1 MSELAKFFIEVAEK
15 WQRRWAEAKVFEPS
29 PQPGRPKFF
38 ITAAYPYP
46 NGTIHIGHGR
56 TYLVADVMARFRRHL
71 GYNVLFPMAFH
82 YTGTP
87 ILTIAEVIAAGDK
100 AVIEEYKE
108 IYGVSD
114 DDIKKMGDPLYLAQ
128 YFHRRS
134 KEAMIKF
141 GLGIDW
147 SREFTTIDPE
157 YQRFI
162 QWQFEKLRKRGLI
175 VRGRHPV
182 GWCPRHQMPVGA
194 HDTKDDKEPE
204 IGQWTLIYFVDGEGL
219 VYPTATLR
227 PETVPGV
234 TNIWINPD
242 AEYVVAE
249 FEGRKMVLSKDAA
262 YRLSFQ
268 GNVKVIREARG
279 REFVGRRVLN
289 PVTGEWVPVYEAKF
303 VDPKV
308 GTGVV
313 MSVPAHAPYDYAAL
327 RDMGEVKLIPL
338 IRVEGYGEYPAKEV
352 VERMGI
358 KSQTDP
364 ALEEA
369 TREVYSAE
377 YTRGVVRED
386 VVDRIAP
393 HLPEPARSMVRA
405 VFKLYFAGR
414 PVKEAREFISKWLAE
429 AGLGGVM
436 YDIMNKPVYCRCGTE
451 IVVKVLEDQWFI
463 NYGERG
469 WKQLA
474 RQLVE
479 EMAIIPQ
486 EAKAQFLATI
496 DWLDKRACARTRGL
510 GTPLPWSQGWVIE
523 SLSDSTI
530 YMAFYTVIKKIRALG
545 LRPEQLTEEF
555 WDYVFLGQG
564 SAAEVAKRIGV
575 DPAALEEIRREFDYW
590 YPLDSRNSG
599 KDLIPNHLTFFIFNH
614 VAIFPREKWPRQI
627 VANGWVLREGEKM
640 SKSKRNV
647 LPLDKAVALYG
658 PDPLRATLAIAA
670 EVEQD
675 LDFRDAEAR
684 RNSQQLMSI
693 YNLVQR
699 LAQSAVEREETWLDK
714 WLISEVAHVLERA
727 REAYEK
733 VRLRQAAVELL
744 YNAEAVF
751 SQYLSMVDKPSKSA
765 VEAAKAWVVALEPIV
780 PHFAEE
786 LWQILGGEGFAATAP
801 WPKLSPD
808 PAALLAKR
816 YVDMLIEDVKNI
828 PAYKAGAKRVA
839 IYVNGN
845 YQWLRAAV
853 GKDVKAAIEAGAP
866 PQLAKRLVD
875 FAKSMGEEVRGLV
888 ERVEQFD
895 EYAALQSY
903 KRYVEK
909 ALGVPV
915 DIYKADDPQ
924 APDLGGKKKA
934 ALPLKP
940 GIFIEVG

>member
-1 MSELAKFFIEVAEK
+1 MSELARFFLELGER
-15 WQRRWAEAKVFEPS
+15 WQRRWAEARVFEPE
-29 PQPGRPKFF
+29 PEVGRPKYF

-46 NGTIHIGHGR
+46 NGAIHIGHGR
-56 TYLVADVMARFRRHL
+56 TYLIADVLARFYRHV
-71 GYNVLFPMAFH
+71 GRISLFPMGFH

-87 ILTIAEVIAAGDK
+87 ILTIAEAIASGDA
-100 AVIEEYKE
+100 AVAEEYMA
-108 IYGVSD
+108 IYGVPESE
-114 DDIKKMGDPLYLAQ
+114 IKKMGDPLYLAR
-128 YFHRRS
+128 YFHEQS
-134 KEAMIKF
+134 KRAMQRF

-162 QWQFEKLRKRGLI
+162 QWQFEKLRKKGLI

-182 GWCPRHQMPVGA
+182 GWCPRHSMPVGA

-204 IGQWTLIYFVDGEGL
+204 IGRWTLIYFADGEGL
-219 VYPTATLR
+219 VFPAATLR

-234 TNIWINPD
+234 TNMWINPEAD
-242 AEYVVAE
+242 YVVAE
-249 FEGRKMVLSKDAA
+249 YDGRRMVLSRDAA
-262 YRLSFQ
+262 RRLSFQ
-268 GNVKVIREARG
+268 GGVRVLREAKG
-279 REFVGRRVLN
+279 REFVGRAVQN
-289 PVTGEWVPVYEAKF
+289 PVTGEWVPVYEARF
-303 VDPKV
+303 VDPGV

-327 RDMGEVKLIPL
+327 RDMGAVRLIPL
-338 IRVEGYGEYPAKEV
+338 IRVEGYGDYPAKEV

-377 YTRGVVRED
+377 YARGYMRED
-386 VVDRIAP
+386 VAELVGG

-405 VFKLYFAGR
+405 VFKMYFAGR
-414 PVKEAREFISKWLAE
+414 PVREAREFISKWLVE
-429 AGLGGVM
+429 SGLGGVM

-463 NYGERG
+463 NYGESR
-469 WKQLA
+469 WKELA
-474 RQLVE
+474 RELVGA
-479 EMAIIPQ
+479 MSIIPP
-486 EAKAQFLATI
+486 EAKSHFYATI

-510 GTPLPWSQGWVIE
+510 GTPLPWSGGWVIE

-530 YMAFYTVIKKIRALG
+530 YMAYYTVIKRIRHFG

-555 WDYVFLGQG
+555 WDYVFLGVG
-564 SAAEVAKRIGV
+564 TAEEVARRIGAS
-575 DPAALEEIRREFDYW
+575 PEALKAIREEFEYW

-647 LPLDKAVALYG
+647 LPLDRAVEMYG
-658 PDPLRATLAIAA
+658 PDPLRATLAISA

-684 RNSQQLMSI
+684 RNAQQLMSI
-693 YNLVQR
+693 YTLAQR
-699 LAQSAVEREETWLDK
+699 LAQGAEDRRPNWLDM
-714 WLISEVAHVLERA
+714 WLVSEVALLLERA

-733 VRLRQAAVELL
+733 VRVRQAAVEVL
-744 YNAEAVF
+744 YNAKAVF
-751 SQYLSMVDKPSKSA
+751 DQYLAAVEKPSKLA
-765 VEAAKAWVVALEPIV
+765 AEAARAWAVAMEPIV
-780 PHFAEE
+780 PHLAEE
-786 LWQILGGEGFAATAP
+786 VWSALGGEGFAAKAP
-801 WPKLSPD
+801 WPRLKAE

-816 YVDMLIEDVKNI
+816 YVDMLVEDVKKI
-828 PAYKAGAKRVA
+828 PAYGPGVKRVVV
-839 IYVNGN
+839 YVNPN
-845 YQWLRAAV
+845 FSWVKAALS
-853 GKDVKAAIEAGAP
+853 GDVKAVINAGAP
-866 PQLAKRLVD
+866 PQVAKRVVDLVKTLGD
-875 FAKSMGEEVRGLV
+875 EVRSLAASAEGFNEV
-888 ERVEQFD
+888 E
-895 EYAALQSY
+895 ALSSY
-903 KRYVEK
+903 RSYIEK
-909 ALGVPV
+909 ALGAPV
-915 DIYKADDPQ
+915 EVYLADDSE

-940 GIFIEVG
+940 GIYIEK